1 MNIVKEKT
9 FVRDISKTRDKTVSG
24 LVDKT
29 MSLLIE
35 NKEHPSLHNKHITCK
50 RADNLYS
57 VRVTQKYRILY
68 FNYDDKVVLSRFLDH
83 DKYDR
88 LIKSC

>member
-9 FVRDISKTRDKTVSG
+9 FIRDISKSNDKTLTE
-24 LVDKT
+24 LVNKT
-29 MSLLIE
+29 IDLFLD

-50 RADNLYS
+50 KADNLFS
-57 VRVTQKYRILY
+57 IRVTQKYRILY
-68 FNYDDKVVLSRFLDH
+68 FDYKDKVVFSRFLDH

-88 LIKSC
+88 LTKSC

>member
-9 FVRDISKTRDKTVSG
+9 FVRDISKTKDKT
-24 LVDKT
+24 LT
-29 MSLLIE
+29 ILIE
-35 NKEHPSLHNKHITCK
+35 KAINLLVENNEHPSLHNKHITCK
-50 RADNLYS
+50 RADNLFS
-57 VRVTQKYRILY
+57 IRVNQKFRILY